1 MADDGLFVLSIAV
14 LAALLPWQTAGA
26 VDSPFVVVL
35 DKVGIPYAADI
46 MNFIIITAVLSVAN
60 SGLYASSRMLW
71 ALSKDG
77 KGPVFTKKL
86 SKRKI
91 PINALLVT
99 MGVSALSLLTSVVAP
114 KTVYVWLISISGMVL
129 VVVWMSICLSQYF
142 FRRQFIKEGGDVKDL
157 VFRTPFYPF
166 VPLAGFIA
174 FGIVL
179 ISLFFIEDQRIG
191 LYCGVPFMAACYI
204 IYYLKIKPKE
214 DAKRF
219 NEEKETIPKT

>member
-1 MADDGLFVLSIAV
+1 MVFFVLSIAV
-14 LAALLPWQTAGA
+14 LAALLPWQTAGT

-77 KGPVFTKKL
+77 KGPDFTKKL

-142 FRRQFIKEGGDVKDL
+142 FRKQFIKAGGDVKDL
-157 VFRTPFYPF
+157 VFRTPLYPF

-191 LYCGVPFMAACYI
+191 LYCGIPFMAACYI

-214 DAKRF
+214 EAKQF
-219 NEEKETIPKT
+219 GTITKT

>member
-1 MADDGLFVLSIAV
+1 MHHHVCFGRF
-14 LAALLPWQTAGA
+14 QKTERTC
-26 VDSPFVVVL
+26 FHE
-35 DKVGIPYAADI
+35 
-46 MNFIIITAVLSVAN
+46 
-60 SGLYASSRMLW
+60 
-71 ALSKDG
+71 
-77 KGPVFTKKL
+77 KL

>member
-1 MADDGLFVLSIAV
+1 
-14 LAALLPWQTAGA
+14 
-26 VDSPFVVVL
+26 
-35 DKVGIPYAADI
+35 

-71 ALSKDG
+71 SLSKDG
-77 KGPVFTKKL
+77 KGPEFTKKL

-142 FRRQFIKEGGDVKDL
+142 FRKQFIKAGGDVKDL
-157 VFRTPFYPF
+157 VFRTPLYPF

-179 ISLFFIEDQRIG
+179 ISLFLSRISGSVFIAESRSWLPATLFIISKSNRRKRQNS
-191 LYCGVPFMAACYI
+191 LEPSQKHKQVLKKCACSYHQHAHF
-204 IYYLKIKPKE
+204 PS
-214 DAKRF
+214 
-219 NEEKETIPKT
+219 